1 MNPDT
6 AEMEAAQRAGDP
18 ALPLGPAGGAPAAGA
33 LPAAPASRAGA
44 LERALLARSAW
55 LRSLDEGRLTAWR
68 ESWRALW
75 SSRLLVFAAGAGT
88 VAALGS
94 GPVRNAFN
102 PPGVT
107 HGFGRVADVLVSPV
121 ARWDS
126 DWYLVIARGGYHVGG
141 ALAATRT
148 AYFPLY
154 PLVLRAVALTQA
166 PLIVAGVLVSLVAFL
181 LGLYGLHRLTTLE
194 LGDAGAGSAG
204 SRFGFGGA
212 DQGMAARTARFAVL
226 ALAFSPMAFYFS
238 AVYSESLFLALTV
251 AFFWCAR
258 QGRWALVGLLGA
270 LAGATRSTGLVLAAP
285 ALILYLYGPRAD
297 RAPDFPPA
305 RRAAGATPAA
315 RLRSSARAFA
325 RALLPR
331 YRPRANMLW
340 LALLPAGFA
349 AYGAWLSLSGG
360 HFFTPFHTEAAW
372 GRHFSGPYVGAW
384 DGLRAAFEGARQ
396 LLSFQN
402 SHVYYPAAL
411 GSPSIAAGHNL
422 MAAAFVLAAVL
433 LVIAVFRRLPF
444 AYGVYVLAA
453 LALPMSYPV
462 AAQPLMSVPRYM
474 VVLFPLSMC
483 LGRWLAR
490 RPRVGVA
497 LIVGSALLMALFVGQ
512 FATWHWVA

>member
-1 MNPDT
+1 M
-6 AEMEAAQRAGDP
+6 
-18 ALPLGPAGGAPAAGA
+18 
-33 LPAAPASRAGA
+33 
-44 LERALLARSAW
+44 
-55 LRSLDEGRLTAWR
+55 
-68 ESWRALW
+68 
-75 SSRLLVFAAGAGT
+75 FAAGVGT
-88 VAALGS
+88 VAVFGF
-94 GPVRNAFN
+94 GPARNAFN

-107 HGFGRVADVLVSPV
+107 GGFGRVADALVAPV

-126 DWYLVIARGGYHVGG
+126 DWYLVIAQGIHVSG
-141 ALAATRT
+141 ALATTRT

-181 LGLYGLHRLTTLE
+181 LALYGVHRLTMLE
-194 LGDAGAGSAG
+194 LEGAGAGALAGSRRAGGTHGAHGAG
-204 SRFGFGGA
+204 SRFGFGAA
-212 DQGMAARTARFAVL
+212 DERMAARTARFTVL

-258 QGRWALVGLLGA
+258 QGRWALVGMLGA
-270 LAGATRSTGLVLAAP
+270 LAGATRSTGLVLILP
-285 ALILYLYGPRAD
+285 ALLLYLYGPRAD
-297 RAPDFPPA
+297 RAPDFPLPERQPRRRHA
-305 RRAAGATPAA
+305 RRTASRIGG
-315 RLRSSARAFA
+315 RV

-331 YRPRANMLW
+331 YRPRPSMLW

-372 GRHFSGPYVGAW
+372 GRHFSGPYGGAW

-396 LLSFQN
+396 LLSFQ
-402 SHVYYPAAL
+402 SRHIYYPAAL

-422 MAAAFVLAAVL
+422 MAAAFVLAAVP
-433 LVIAVFRRLPF
+433 LVIAVFRRLPL

-453 LALPMSYPV
+453 LALPLSYPV
-462 AAQPLMSVPRYM
+462 GAQPLMSVPRYM

-483 LGRWLAR
+483 LARWLAR
-490 RPRVGVA
+490 RPRLGAALLVA
-497 LIVGSALLMALFVGQ
+497 SALLMTALFVGQ